1 MMTLDEL
8 MDLVDGRARA
18 YARGS
23 AWKDEEDLQQEGILA
38 ALGAMETWDPDK
50 GPLENYLRR
59 SVTYALRAFVRRGLS
74 PVSCRSVGMLPRLEG
89 LRAVGLRSDEGGAI
103 PDPGPSPEAAVHQ
116 KRWREAVIFR
126 LRRIGEESCRAELG
140 VEAIA
145 EGPRERARQLG
156 VSVRR
161 CYKAA
166 ELARDLGRGDV
177 ELLRLWRER

>member
-18 YARGS
+18 YVRGS
-23 AWKDEEDLQQEGILA
+23 AWKDEEDLQQEGLLA

-89 LRAVGLRSDEGGAI
+89 LRGVDLHAEGSQVA
-103 PDPGPSPEAAVHQ
+103 DPLPSPEMAVHE
-116 KRWREAVIFR
+116 KRWRERVVFR

-140 VEAIA
+140 LEAMA
-145 EGPRERARQLG
+145 EGPRERAHELG

-166 ELARDLGRGDV
+166 ELARDRARGDV
-177 ELLRLWRER
+177 ELLRLWRQR